1 MWRRGRR
8 SRIILLHKF
17 RTASDKLGTKLG
29 AERKRRVGQ
38 EGRKGRSREEEEG
51 GTGREKG

>member
-38 EGRKGRSREEEEG
+38 EGRKGRSREEEES